1 MISRYESMPEG
12 TGNHRTQHRRS
23 RFSALSGVIAI
34 ISCAVAL
41 TISPPARADTM
52 PLDPQNAST
61 PETISAD
68 ALPTVQIDGVV
79 WQQVIVGNTVYA
91 AGNFKTARPAGSP
104 AGTNTVAR
112 SNVLAYNLE
121 TGALVT
127 SFAPVLNAEARTI
140 TASPD
145 GSRIYIGGSFSQVNG
160 TTVSN
165 IAALNP
171 TTGALITSFR
181 PLLGARVNSI
191 VATNATVYAGG
202 WFTTVGSVAR
212 TRLAAFQAS
221 NGALLP
227 WNPTA
232 DSGVVN
238 AMVLS
243 PDGSKMVVGGAF
255 TSLNGSANPGY
266 GLGAVSTGTGTS
278 LPWASNNLIRNGG
291 DQAAILS
298 LKSDGTNVYGTGYVW
313 KDANNVKGA
322 GNLEGAFS
330 ANWNDG
336 SVKWVEDCH
345 GDSYD
350 VYPSSTAV
358 YVATHAHACEGVN
371 AFPQTD
377 PWTLRHGV
385 AFSKAATQTLSATP
399 HGGYYNFKGTPGP
412 SMLSWFPDF
421 TIGTFTGQGQGPWAV
436 TGSGKYVVMGG
447 EFTAVNGQLQQG
459 LVRFATKESAPN
471 KRGPVAGGKNFLL
484 SATSFRPGT
493 VRLSWPANWDQDN
506 KNLSYELVRDNKT
519 ATPIYKTSVES
530 TFWDRPRLTYLDSGL
545 APGASHSY
553 RVYVRDPFGN
563 VLQSLTPT
571 VTVATAATARPYADA
586 VLTDGAANFW
596 RLGEADGTTTIDTAT
611 STAATIGT
619 GVTRGTDGAIN
630 ADPDK
635 ASTFDGSVNGL
646 VVSGSKA
653 LGPSVFTAET
663 WIRTTST
670 VGGKILGYGNAATGN
685 STNYDRHVY
694 MDAAGKVWF
703 GVYASGSKTVSSPQ
717 SINDGQW
724 HHIAAS
730 LSSAGMQIF
739 VDGKLAAQRSDVTSA
754 QAYNGHWRIG
764 GDSLSGWPSAP
775 SNAYF
780 SGDIDEVAIYPTA
793 LTRDQVQSHYQK
805 SGRTLNLQQA
815 PVDAYGK
822 AVFEAEPLLYWR
834 LGETSG
840 TRASDSGQMGY
851 NGTLYPGTTL
861 GAAGAISGTADSA
874 ARFDGI
880 GGLLSSNNLINNPTV
895 YSTELWFN
903 TTTSNGGKLIGFGT
917 QQSGLSSSYDRHVYM
932 ETSGKLT
939 FGVFAGSKVRVT
951 SPDAYNDGKW
961 HHLVASQ
968 SSSGMA
974 LYVDGKLAGSNP
986 ESRQQAYD
994 GYWRV
999 GADRTWGPQPYFAG
1013 LIDEVAVYPAALS
1026 AQAVAS
1032 HYSLGVGAA
1041 ANAAPVSSFAAAASE
1056 LVVAFDGSGSS
1067 DADGTVASYA
1077 WDFGDGTAAGT
1088 GQNVSHTYGKAGA
1101 YTVRLTVTDDAG
1113 ATGESSQ
1120 SVTVAAAAA
1129 ANAAPVS
1136 SFAAAASELVVAFDG
1151 SGSSDADGTV
1161 ASYAWDFG
1169 DGTAAGTGQKV
1180 SHTYEKAGAYTVRL
1194 TVTDDGG
1201 ATGESSQSVTASQ
1214 APAGALPLARDS
1226 FDRSV
1231 TGGLG
1236 AAEAGGNWTLSGSA
1250 SLYSVGSGTAMIST
1264 AAGRGPAA
1272 YLNSVASTATDSAV
1286 TITADKLPSAG
1297 GLYVSVIGRRVG
1309 TSDYRAKSWITNS
1322 GALRLQVIKVVGGVE
1337 TVLSTETVAGTY
1349 AVGDSFRLRVAVS
1362 GTTPTTVRAKMWKVG
1377 SAEPAA
1383 WQATGTDSA
1392 AGLQAAGSVGM
1403 LAYLSS
1409 SAANGPVSV
1418 RFDDWLTE
1426 EIR

>member
-1 MISRYESMPEG
+1 
-12 TGNHRTQHRRS
+12 
-23 RFSALSGVIAI
+23 
-34 ISCAVAL
+34 
-41 TISPPARADTM
+41 
-52 PLDPQNAST
+52 
-61 PETISAD
+61 
-68 ALPTVQIDGVV
+68 
-79 WQQVIVGNTVYA
+79 
-91 AGNFKTARPAGSP
+91 
-104 AGTNTVAR
+104 
-112 SNVLAYNLE
+112 
-121 TGALVT
+121 
-127 SFAPVLNAEARTI
+127 
-140 TASPD
+140 
-145 GSRIYIGGSFSQVNG
+145 
-160 TTVSN
+160 
-165 IAALNP
+165 
-171 TTGALITSFR
+171 
-181 PLLGARVNSI
+181 
-191 VATNATVYAGG
+191 
-202 WFTTVGSVAR
+202 
-212 TRLAAFQAS
+212 
-221 NGALLP
+221 
-227 WNPTA
+227 
-232 DSGVVN
+232 
-238 AMVLS
+238 
-243 PDGSKMVVGGAF
+243 
-255 TSLNGSANPGY
+255 
-266 GLGAVSTGTGTS
+266 
-278 LPWASNNLIRNGG
+278 
-291 DQAAILS
+291 
-298 LKSDGTNVYGTGYVW
+298 
-313 KDANNVKGA
+313 
-322 GNLEGAFS
+322 
-330 ANWNDG
+330 
-336 SVKWVEDCH
+336 
-345 GDSYD
+345 
-350 VYPSSTAV
+350 
-358 YVATHAHACEGVN
+358 
-371 AFPQTD
+371 
-377 PWTLRHGV
+377 
-385 AFSKAATQTLSATP
+385 
-399 HGGYYNFKGTPGP
+399 
-412 SMLSWFPDF
+412 
-421 TIGTFTGQGQGPWAV
+421 
-436 TGSGKYVVMGG
+436 
-447 EFTAVNGQLQQG
+447 
-459 LVRFATKESAPN
+459 
-471 KRGPVAGGKNFLL
+471 
-484 SATSFRPGT
+484 
-493 VRLSWPANWDQDN
+493 
-506 KNLSYELVRDNKT
+506 
-519 ATPIYKTSVES
+519 
-530 TFWDRPRLTYLDSGL
+530 
-545 APGASHSY
+545 
-553 RVYVRDPFGN
+553 

-1088 GQNVSHTYGKAGA
+1088 GQKVSHTYEKAGA

-1113 ATGESSQ
+1113 ATGESS
-1120 SVTVAAAAA
+1120 
-1129 ANAAPVS
+1129 
-1136 SFAAAASELVVAFDG
+1136 
-1151 SGSSDADGTV
+1151 
-1161 ASYAWDFG
+1161 
-1169 DGTAAGTGQKV
+1169 
-1180 SHTYEKAGAYTVRL
+1180 R
-1194 TVTDDGG
+1194 
-1201 ATGESSQSVTASQ
+1201 SVTASQ